1 MADAATTGSKRSA
14 LRFSGFDRPVT
25 FRTDY
30 DDGAAQLV
38 NISTSGCAIH
48 RATQELEV
56 AQKVL
61 LTFELDSPSNPL
73 HIRAVVIRN
82 EADNIALQFQNSDEN
97 IKRRIVRFFAKE
109 TRRQK
114 SESTSAS

>member
-14 LRFSGFDRPVT
+14 LRFAGYDRPIT

-30 DDGAAQLV
+30 DDGAAQLF

-48 RATQELEV
+48 HATLQLEV
-56 AQKVL
+56 EQKVL
-61 LTFELDSPSNPL
+61 LALKLDNPSNPL
-73 HIRAVVIRN
+73 YIRAVVIRI
-82 EADNIALQFQNSDEN
+82 EDGKVALQFQHTDEN

-109 TRRQK
+109 TRLRK
-114 SESTSAS
+114 SEPKSAF

>member
-1 MADAATTGSKRSA
+1 MADAGTTGSKRSA
-14 LRFSGFDRPVT
+14 LRFTGYNRPLT

-48 RATQELEV
+48 QATLKLEV

-61 LTFELDSPSNPL
+61 LVLELDSPSKPL
-73 HIRAVVIRN
+73 HIRAVVMRV
-82 EADNIALQFQNSDEN
+82 EGESIALQFQHTDEN
-97 IKRRIVRFFAKE
+97 TKRRIVRFFVKD
-109 TRRQK
+109 TRRHK
-114 SESTSAS
+114 SEPQSAS

>member
-1 MADAATTGSKRSA
+1 MADAGITGSKRSA
-14 LRFSGFDRPVT
+14 LRFAGYDRPMT

-30 DDGAAQLV
+30 DDGTAQLV

-48 RATQELEV
+48 RATPELEV
-56 AQKVL
+56 EQKIL
-61 LTFELDSPSNPL
+61 LTFELDRPSNPL
-73 HIRAVVIRN
+73 NIRAVVIRI
-82 EADNIALQFQNSDEN
+82 DGGNIALQFQHIDEN

-114 SESTSAS
+114 SELKSTS